1 LTVRHNAIDADRSA
15 DVLKLL
21 LAHILERDVEL
32 AVGVL
37 LNPTGDA
44 DAPRLRKGL
53 QARSHV
59 HPIPENVAR
68 LGDYISLVDADPE
81 LDALVLR
88 DVRIPLGHPTL
99 DLHGTAERVH
109 DTCELHEEAVSRGLH
124 DPTTVLGDFWVHES
138 SAVALEPGER
148 AFLVGRH
155 ETTVTNDISGQDGCE
170 PTLYALG
177 C

>member
-1 LTVRHNAIDADRSA
+1 MVRDNAVDANRSA

-37 LNPTGDA
+37 LNPTGHA
-44 DAPRLRKGL
+44 DAPRVRKGL

-68 LGDYISLVDADPE
+68 LGDYISLVDADSE
-81 LDALVLR
+81 LDALVLH

-99 DLHGTAERVH
+99 DLHGTTKRLH
-109 DTCELHEEAVSRGLH
+109 DTRELHEEAVSGGLY
-124 DPTTVLGDFWVHES
+124 DPTTVLGDFWIHER
-138 SAVALEPGER
+138 VAMDLELGQR
-148 AFLVGRH
+148 ALLVGRH
-155 ETTVTNDISGQDGCE
+155 ETTVANDVGSQDCCK
-170 PTLYALG
+170 PTLYPLG
-177 C
+177 S